1 MFYFGCFYLLAQGGI
16 KVEEIKVSIIVPIY
30 NGEVYIK
37 RCIDSLINQ
46 TLRNIEIIL
55 IDDGSTDTT
64 PEIVDEY
71 SNKGDKIKV
80 FHKSNGGVSEAR
92 NFGVKNANGIYI
104 LFVDADDWC
113 EPDMA
118 EKMYTTAMN
127 NLSDLVCVG
136 YSMDDENGKTILIN
150 KSDSF
155 MESSEKDEIA
165 EIISKTN
172 ISYAV
177 TKLYKLS
184 LIQNNEI
191 FFKTNLSLGED
202 ALFVYD
208 YLLNVKSMA
217 VIDEVL
223 YHYVRCNDQS
233 LSTKYVYNIDQ
244 FIEIIFDKKRELFE
258 RFPMYKELSEE
269 AGYKREISSTMMYIF
284 NNYKLG
290 CPLNSKERRT
300 FIKQFMTNANIDKVF
315 NECTANNLRDRI
327 FLILYK
333 LKSPL
338 LMDLVYSM
346 RLLTTKL
353 SKK

>member
-1 MFYFGCFYLLAQGGI
+1 M
-16 KVEEIKVSIIVPIY
+16 EEIKVSIIVPIY

-37 RCIDSLINQ
+37 RCIDSLIGQ

-55 IDDGSTDTT
+55 VDDGSTDRT
-64 PEIVDEY
+64 PEIADEY
-71 SNKGDKIKV
+71 FNKYDKIKV

-92 NFGVKNANGIYI
+92 NFGIKNANGIYV

-118 EKMYTTAMN
+118 EKMYKTAIN

-136 YSMDDENGKTILIN
+136 YSMDDEKGKTILIN
-150 KSDSF
+150 KPDRF
-155 MESSEKDEIA
+155 MASSEKDEIA
-165 EIISKTN
+165 EIISKAN

-244 FIEIIFDKKRELFE
+244 FIESIFDKKEELFE
-258 RFPMYKELSEE
+258 KFPEYKKFEDKF
-269 AGYKREISSTMMYIF
+269 GYKREASSTMMYIY
-284 NNYKLG
+284 NNYKHG
-290 CPLNSKERRT
+290 CPLSSKKRRI
-300 FIKQFMTNANIDKVF
+300 FIEKFMTDEAINRVF
-315 NECTANNLRDRI
+315 NQCKPNNLRDRI
-327 FLILYK
+327 FFILYK
-333 LKSPL
+333 LKSSL
-338 LMDLVYSM
+338 LMDSVYST
-346 RLLTTKL
+346 RLIAIKI
-353 SKK
+353 SKNFNALKIN